1 MGGSATNSGINYQQR
16 IASLALIAQFTDF
29 DLSQIFGINDE
40 LLIESV
46 HFETDDPIDDLKILC
61 KTKTIFLQIKR
72 SLSFQIGKNSD
83 LFKTIKQF
91 LVQFS
96 LDGGK
101 NSYYVLAT
109 SPQSS
114 RVISQELLKIIESV
128 RLNDTNFIINPLNK
142 SEKDTFTK
150 YKSMFK
156 TIFSEINGK
165 PSSDADFIN
174 FTKKIYISIIDIE
187 QGRADERVA
196 IILLKSQ
203 QLVDANLIWKMMIA
217 NSLEYA
223 RNRQSINKKGLD
235 EILSRYKNQEKET
248 IPNNNAELEELFKT
262 EVIQEGNFP
271 VAKEILLVELQ
282 ELDTNYL
289 IMELYRF
296 TDDGK
301 IKHKFKGN
309 KILLHGTDET
319 WTILSR
325 AATFSG
331 IERYIKE
338 NEEKL
343 TKEKITI
350 IPANGIETAEETVA
364 AELHR
369 KYLINLQEQNHDL
382 LKCLHCD
389 KALNPNNSII
399 VEIDDLDTRPALGA
413 VHPKCVRVLD
423 RVLGTTKTPEDN
435 RGEYLKEFD
444 YKEWARLMMKGQGMM
459 NQLRE
464 SNSLNEKNKMILW
477 NGDNKE
483 FRDYSYCLK
492 FNLSDGSSRHMLDRG
507 RIHRF
512 SKLDA
517 IDIKNDFEENIKKS
531 KSNDNPIGYTSTNFV
546 YGNYNQLLE
555 LKSPEESI
563 IEIET
568 VEVARYSKLLEK
580 IHEHINFYAP
590 ICIVRDREDESIFNI
605 GNLIPMISDPLVFL
619 SIVETWNNLDIEF
632 DLDSLELKII
642 KSDLEFDSY
651 MREFFSCEMVPII
664 DPLFNKKRELVK
676 GIRVANMHSLTKS
689 ETDTRTT
696 KQEFTIAENPKWKKG
711 DKVRVE
717 FPNITDDNYPVGILL
732 EDEVILE
739 DERFVIFCPI
749 ENGKELKELTYSIPS
764 KFLVKR
770 E

>member
-1 MGGSATNSGINYQQR
+1 MGGAATNSGINYQQR

-29 DLSQIFGINDE
+29 DLSQTFGINDK

-61 KTKTIFLQIKR
+61 KTKTVFLQIKR
-72 SLSFQIGKNSD
+72 SLSFQVGEDSD

-91 LVQFS
+91 LIQFS
-96 LDGGK
+96 LDGGE

-114 RVISQELLKIIESV
+114 RVISQELLKIIESI
-128 RLNDTNFIINPLNK
+128 RLNDTSFTVNPLNK

-150 YKSMFK
+150 FKSMFEA
-156 TIFSEINGK
+156 IFDEINGK
-165 PSSDADFIN
+165 PSNEIDFIN
-174 FTKKIYISIIDIE
+174 FTKKVYISIIDIE
-187 QGRADERVA
+187 QGRPDERVA

-235 EILSRYKNQEKET
+235 EILSRYRNQEKET
-248 IPNNNAELEELFKT
+248 IPDNNAELEELFKT
-262 EVIQEGNFP
+262 EVIQQGNFP
-271 VAKEILLVELQ
+271 VAKEVLLVEPL
-282 ELDTNYL
+282 ELDTDYL

-301 IKHKFKGN
+301 IKHKFKGD

-369 KYLINLQEQNHDL
+369 KYLINLQEQNHDF

-389 KALNPNNSII
+389 KALNLNNSII
-399 VEIDDLDTRPALGA
+399 VEIDDLDTKPALGT
-413 VHPKCVRVLD
+413 VHPKCVRILD

-435 RGEYLKEFD
+435 RDEHLKEFD
-444 YKEWARLMMKGQGMM
+444 YKEWARLMMKGQGMI

-464 SNSLNEKNKMILW
+464 SNSLNEKDKMILW

-492 FNLSDGSSRHMLDRG
+492 FNLSDGSSRHMVDRG

-512 SKLDA
+512 SRLDA
-517 IDIKNDFEENIKKS
+517 IDTKKDFEENIKKS
-531 KSNDNPIGYTSTNFV
+531 KSNDNPIGYTSTNFI

-568 VEVARYSKLLEK
+568 VEVAKYSKLLEK
-580 IHEHINFYAP
+580 LDEHINFYAP
-590 ICIVRDREDESIFNI
+590 ICIVRDRENESIFNI
-605 GNLIPMISDPLVFL
+605 GNLIPLISDPLVFL
-619 SIVETWNNLDIEF
+619 SIVETWNNLDIDF
-632 DLDSLELKII
+632 DLDSIELKII

-651 MREFFSCEMVPII
+651 MREFFSSEMTPII
-664 DPLFNKKRELVK
+664 DPLFNKKTELVK
-676 GIRVANMHSLTKS
+676 GIQITSMDRLKKDKTNTEPS
-689 ETDTRTT
+689 E
-696 KQEFTIAENPKWKKG
+696 QEFTFADDPKWRKG

-717 FPNITDDNYPVGILL
+717 FPNITEDNYPVGILM

-739 DERFVIFCPI
+739 GKRFVIFRPI
-749 ENGKELKELTYSIPS
+749 EDGKELEELTYSMPS
-764 KFLVKR
+764 KFLVKQ